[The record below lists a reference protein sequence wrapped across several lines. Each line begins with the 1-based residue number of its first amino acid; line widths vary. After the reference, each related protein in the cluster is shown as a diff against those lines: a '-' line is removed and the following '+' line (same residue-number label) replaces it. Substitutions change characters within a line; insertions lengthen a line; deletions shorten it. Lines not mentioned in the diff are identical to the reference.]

1 MTQKHNFYISE
12 ILHYQPASLDL
23 EQIKKTVEDYLL
35 QTHEISRAQ
44 IRYFNQDNEHFS
56 IEMVR
61 NLQWESQHFSD
72 FANSNKPR
80 ALVLINFVSA
90 ESAAQ
95 NAALK
100 LIEESPANTLIIIPV
115 SDPQRLLPTIISRCK
130 IINLQSNTMSAKE
143 LTEAAVDLTNLTT
156 TPRSYTEAIEL
167 TAQYKDRSE
176 AQGYLL
182 ELLKLPANKDHGR
195 QQILLS
201 AYQAL
206 EANANVLLTLE
217 QCFFTLVSMEK

>member
-12 ILHYQPASLDL
+12 ILRYQPASLDL
-23 EQIKKTVEDYLL
+23 EQIKKTVQDYLL
-35 QTHEISRAQ
+35 QAHEISQAQ

-72 FANSNKPR
+72 FANSDKPR

-100 LIEESPANTLIIIPV
+100 LIEESPANTLIVIPV

-130 IINLQSNTMSAKE
+130 IINLQSNTTSAE
-143 LTEAAVDLTNLTT
+143 PTETAANFTNLTT
-156 TPRSYTEAIEL
+156 APRSYTEAIDL
-167 TAQYKDRSE
+167 AAQYKDRSE

-182 ELLKLPANKDHGR
+182 QLLKLPANKDHQR
-195 QQILLS
+195 QQILLN

-217 QCFFTLVSMEK
+217 QCFFTLVSLK

>member
-12 ILHYQPASLDL
+12 ILHYQPATLDL
-23 EQIKKTVEDYLL
+23 EQIKKTVQDYLL
-35 QTHEISRAQ
+35 HTYEISLGQ

-61 NLQWESQHFSD
+61 NLQWESQHAVD
-72 FANSNKPR
+72 FASSDKMR

-90 ESAAQ
+90 ETAAQ

-100 LIEESPANTLIIIPV
+100 LIEESPANTLIVIPV

-130 IINLQSNTMSAKE
+130 IVSLQSDFVPAEPVEATADHSA
-143 LTEAAVDLTNLTT
+143 
-156 TPRSYTEAIEL
+156 TPRTYTEAIEL
-167 TAQYKDRSE
+167 AANYKDRNE
-176 AQGYLL
+176 AQDYLL
-182 ELLKLPANKDHGR
+182 QLLKLPANKDYQR

-201 AYQAL
+201 SYQAL
-206 EANANVLLTLE
+206 EANANVSLTLE
-217 QCFFTLVSMEK
+217 QCFFTLVSLK